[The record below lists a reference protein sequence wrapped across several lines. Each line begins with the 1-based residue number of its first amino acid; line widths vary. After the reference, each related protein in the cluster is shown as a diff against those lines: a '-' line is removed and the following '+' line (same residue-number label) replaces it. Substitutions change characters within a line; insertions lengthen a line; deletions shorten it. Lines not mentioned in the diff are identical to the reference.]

1 MRRRA
6 VIALLALG
14 WAGPLLGGCGADP
27 ATGGG
32 TSAPAAT
39 SGGTG
44 TGTADGVPEVLQFAA
59 PRVGGGTLDLHQ
71 YAGRTVVFWFWAPT

>member
-1 MRRRA
+1 MTKRI
-6 VIALLALG
+6 VLLAL
-14 WAGPLLGGCGADP
+14 ALTGPVLAACGSDP

-39 SGGTG
+39 SGSLATG
-44 TGTADGVPEVLQFAA
+44 EVPEALQFAA

>member
-1 MRRRA
+1 MRRRI
-6 VIALLALG
+6 VLALLALG
-14 WAGPLLGGCGADP
+14 LSAPVLGACGSDP

-39 SGGTG
+39 SGGSIG
-44 TGTADGVPEVLQFAA
+44 TGEVPEALQFAA